1 MVKAKTKRASLIR
14 KKRKVRATPSMVMI
28 SKQEYE
34 GLKETIYLLS
44 NPANAQDL
52 LAAIAEANAGK
63 FIEGEL
69 IDE

>member
-14 KKRKVRATPSMVMI
+14 KKRKVRATRSMVMI

>member
-14 KKRKVRATPSMVMI
+14 KKRKVRGTRSMVMI

>member
-14 KKRKVRATPSMVMI
+14 KKRKVRATRSMVMI
-28 SKQEYE
+28 SKQGYE

>member
-14 KKRKVRATPSMVMI
+14 RKRKVRATRSMVMI